1 VQIDAIRVEVEQNTE
16 IRARSIILTGSI
28 IDADVVD
35 NRWWSINEDLCYSAD
50 YI

>member
-1 VQIDAIRVEVEQNTE
+1 MQVAALKDEVEQKTE
-16 IRARSIILTGSI
+16 IRARSVILTGSI

-35 NRWWSINEDLCYSAD
+35 NRWWSINEYPR

>member
-1 VQIDAIRVEVEQNTE
+1 MQIAALRDEVEQNAE

-35 NRWWSINEDLCYSAD
+35 NRWWSINEDLR
-50 YI
+50 